1 MFCPHCESMIDDDD
15 ALSCLYCGKS
25 LERPIGVFGK
35 LRYPSFKMVF
45 TVVVLL
51 LLFSFIALVVIY
63 WKEALFIKLTL
74 DNTTI

>member
-1 MFCPHCESMIDDDD
+1 MNCPHCNSPINDDD

-45 TVVVLL
+45 IAAVIL
-51 LLFSFIALVVIY
+51 LLFSFIALIILY
-63 WKEALFIKLTL
+63 W
-74 DNTTI
+74 